1 MHSEAL
7 KMDKLKLIK
16 EQLIDVLNL
25 PYSFME
31 WENDEIPKT
40 YWIGEIQEVP
50 ITTENGYEES
60 IFILTGTT
68 RGKWFDLL
76 SVKDDIKTNFSPIYG
91 LRKSTDSGSI
101 AVFYENSL
109 PVPTGEAEIKRLQ
122 INLRIKEWKGMI

>member
-1 MHSEAL
+1 MRSEGL
-7 KMDKLKLIK
+7 KMDKLELIK

-31 WENDEIPKT
+31 WEKDEIPMT